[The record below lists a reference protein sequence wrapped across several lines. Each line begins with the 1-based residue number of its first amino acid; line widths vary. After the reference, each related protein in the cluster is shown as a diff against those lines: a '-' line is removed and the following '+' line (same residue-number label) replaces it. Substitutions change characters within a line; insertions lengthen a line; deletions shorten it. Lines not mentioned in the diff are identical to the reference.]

1 VRTTVNDTLTVV
13 NVPVTG
19 KASLNI
25 GLGWVLHVDEHGTTS
40 TSIVT
45 AWSTAGSAGNGV
57 VLLLVGDD
65 GVGTTLDTLV
75 DVDKSNIL
83 NLVKGV
89 RLLGRK
95 LEQLLQVKDLDVM
108 SNTFRPNNERV
119 AEDFDLTPDDR
130 VILGGKTTKVL
141 ELALLGNLREG
152 STVGLADGNL
162 CDS

>member
-1 VRTTVNDTLTVV
+1 M
-13 NVPVTG
+13 
-19 KASLNI
+19 
-25 GLGWVLHVDEHGTTS
+25 
-40 TSIVT
+40 
-45 AWSTAGSAGNGV
+45 
-57 VLLLVGDD
+57 
-65 GVGTTLDTLV
+65 GTTLDTLV